1 MKLQEFL
8 NSWLVDVVKDNVR
21 MSTYMVYH
29 GYAKNHINPLIGGME
44 LAELRTENIQSFIH
58 KLMNDEKRKLAAKT
72 INDILAMLNSA
83 LQCAKEYER
92 IEKNPCV
99 KVRLP
104 KSKEKEIKVF
114 TRAEQERLEK
124 AIISSN
130 DSRTIGVLI
139 CLYTGIRIGELCA
152 LRWENVDIKNKR
164 LNIKLSLNRVN
175 LYDEEKA
182 KTQLVFEEPKTVKSK
197 RLLPFPD
204 FLCLL
209 LTEQKKKSKGEF
221 VLSMKNGKP
230 VQPRTMQYIYTRL
243 LKKANVE
250 YRNFHALRHTFATR
264 VIELG
269 VDIKTVS
276 ETLGHA
282 NSIIT
287 INRYAHSL
295 MEQKQRMMKQLDS
308 FFNNKKF
315 AKN

>member
-8 NSWLVDVVKDNVR
+8 NDWLVNVIKDNVR

-29 GYAKNHINPLIGGME
+29 GYVHNHINPLIGDMK
-44 LAELRTENIQSFIH
+44 LVELRTENIQKFIQT
-58 KLMNDEKRKLAAKT
+58 LINDEKRKFAAKT
-72 INDILAMLNSA
+72 VNDILAMLHSA
-83 LQCAKEYER
+83 LQCAVEYEH
-92 IEKNPCV
+92 ISKNPCV
-99 KVRLP
+99 KIRLP
-104 KSKEKEIKVF
+104 KSKEKEINVF

-124 AIISSN
+124 SIINSK

-152 LRWENVDIKNKR
+152 LRWDNIDLKNRR
-164 LNIKLSLNRVN
+164 LNIRLSFNRVN
-175 LYDEEKA
+175 TYDGKSA
-182 KTQLVFEEPKTVKSK
+182 KTRLVFEEPKTTKSK
-197 RLLPFPD
+197 RLLPLPE

-209 LTEQKKKSKGEF
+209 LSEHKKKNVGEF

-230 VQPRTMQYIYTRL
+230 VQPRTMQYIYIRL
-243 LKKANVE
+243 LKAAKIE

-276 ETLGHA
+276 ETLGHS

-295 MEQKQRMMKQLDS
+295 MEQKQRMMKQLDC

-315 AKN
+315 AKS